1 MFCVP
6 TRGILMELLDGD
18 FSYIINTD
26 TNKATIR
33 WIYIPAKT
41 KKDIIIPKYVEDY
54 SGKKYKVEI
63 IQEHAVGQVISR
75 IKSIKLPKSVLNDER
90 NYKAMTWFLI
100 YDTPLE
106 ISGH

>member
-18 FSYIINTD
+18 FSYIVNTD

-63 IQEHAVGQVISR
+63 IQEHAVRQVISR

-106 ISGH
+106 TSDH